1 MKGPFCPWNRKKIR
15 EEFRGDFVFS
25 HGFFFVNT
33 TIMKGV
39 LDF

>member
-1 MKGPFCPWNRKKIR
+1 MKALFCPWNRKTIR

-25 HGFFFVNT
+25 HGFFVNT
-33 TIMKGV
+33 IIMKGV